1 MTLTILSNFQDARGR
16 QSMLLFF
23 WYFHYVR
30 SASLNFSSFHFSTT
44 LSHKRRT
51 RLTKLIT
58 KLILCEFHKLKGQYA
73 LTVTL
78 FPTR

>member
-16 QSMLLFF
+16 QSMLLCF
-23 WYFHYVR
+23 WYFHYVS
-30 SASLNFSSFHFSTT
+30 SASLNFFSFHFSTT

-51 RLTKLIT
+51 RLLLT

-78 FPTR
+78 LPTR